1 MINGSFTLSKM
12 HSILLF
18 FMILTIS
25 GCVSSSR
32 HLQRGNYDQAI
43 DRAMKKLSR
52 KPDNQDEQE
61 VLKKA
66 YKLAMD
72 EDRQRIRELRRS
84 GQPNVYAEIF
94 RLYEQMEARQSKIR
108 RLPSQVLNRI
118 GYEYVNFEQ
127 EKSEAQRKAA
137 EFLYVNGKRL
147 LDSGDRFD
155 ARKAYN
161 EFVQAGNILPGYKD
175 IERLKQQAIA
185 WGTTQVLFTMS
196 NQSGNPLPE
205 GFQQELFK
213 ISLSS
218 LNRQWLNFDSRR
230 VDRKAYHYNV
240 NLMLQG
246 IMVSPERV
254 QENEYVE
261 SRVVDDGWEYALDE
275 NGNVR
280 KDSLG
285 NDIRVKKTKEVTCRV
300 KETMLLKHTAVTGRL
315 EFVEN
320 ETGQIIKTDPI
331 TAEWHFEHAFV
342 QAFGN
347 LDALS
352 NETKGKL
359 GVKPV
364 PFPPSEV
371 MIMNSA
377 QVLKDMSMD
386 IIRRNRRLFQ

>member
-1 MINGSFTLSKM
+1 MTYNVFVSGRIQQLLLIVLVLS
-12 HSILLF
+12 
-18 FMILTIS
+18 IS

-72 EDRQRIRELRRS
+72 EDRQRIRELRRT

-94 RLYEQMEARQSKIR
+94 RIYEQMEARQNKVR
-108 RLPSQVLNRI
+108 RLPSKVLNRI
-118 GYEYVNFEQ
+118 EYQYVNFEQ

-137 EFLYVNGKRL
+137 EFFYVNGKRL
-147 LDSGDRFD
+147 LDTGDRFD
-155 ARKAYN
+155 ARKAHN
-161 EFVQAGNILPGYKD
+161 EFVQAGQILPGYKD

-196 NQSGNPLPE
+196 NQSGTPLPK
-205 GFQQELFK
+205 GFEKELFQ

-218 LNRQWLNFDSRR
+218 LNRQWLNFDTRR
-230 VDRKAYHYNV
+230 VERKAYHYNV

-261 SRVVDDGWEYALDE
+261 SRVVDDGWEYVLDA
-275 NGNVR
+275 NGNVK

-285 NDIRVKKTKEVTCRV
+285 NDIKVKKTKEISCRV
-300 KETMLLKHTAVTGRL
+300 KETTLLKHTTVTGRL

-320 ETGQIIKTDPI
+320 QTGQVIKTDPV
-331 TAEWHFEHAFV
+331 TAEWYFEHAFV
-342 QAFGN
+342 QAFG
-347 LDALS
+347 DIEALS
-352 NETKGKL
+352 DETRSKL
-359 GVKPV
+359 GVKPA

-371 MIMNSA
+371 MILNSA